1 MSLRGLQHTKSNR
14 IEISKGVPSPNE
26 GNNGELRLGITSKGI
41 FLYAKYGNRW
51 YQIGDAAVSSGGN
64 FSSQGVASQGGGT
77 LATSIDRGDQ
87 SLKMGGNIVLSGNSI
102 SDLGSNLGIKFTD
115 STTARVDVANTKI
128 GTNGYLTLTDNQ
140 IDVSSGNLTLD
151 ASGYIHVLSAIDM
164 NNYHLLDIGRLTFNA
179 SGGGVLVEAI
189 RDEDDMASDESRSL
203 ATQQSIKAY
212 VDSVPV
218 KSTITTH
225 NFYSL
230 TSSGVYIP
238 FGGSQTESTSTSD
251 TYQDD
256 TVFIA
261 PYNGTLKKIVFQNDY
276 SSTATPGNVYFK
288 MRRNGIIGSSMGI
301 TTYATYQEA
310 EDFVCTTANTF
321 SALDKIRIYMKCD
334 SAPRYVAATMYWEF
348 TE

>member
-1 MSLRGLQHTKSNR
+1 MGIRSLQHTKFNR
-14 IEISKGVPSPNE
+14 IEIKKGIPSPNE
-26 GNNGELRLGITSKGI
+26 GNNGELRLGITAKGI
-41 FLYAKYGNRW
+41 FLYVKYGNRW
-51 YQIGDAAVSSGGN
+51 YQLGDAAISSGGE
-64 FSSQGVASQGGGT
+64 FSAQGVASQGAGT
-77 LATSIDRGDQ
+77 LATSIDRGNQ
-87 SLKMGGNIVLSGNSI
+87 ALKMGGNIVLSGNSI

-140 IDVSSGNLTLD
+140 IDVDGDLTLD
-151 ASGYIHVLSAIDM
+151 ASGSIHVLSAINM
-164 NNYHLLDIGRLTFNA
+164 NINHILDIGRLTFRA
-179 SGGGVLVEAI
+179 SVGVVVEAI
-189 RDEDDMASDESRSL
+189 RDEDDMASDDSRSI

-251 TYQDD
+251 IYQDD

-288 MRRNGIIGSSMGI
+288 MRKNGLLGLSMG
-301 TTYATYQEA
+301 TATYATYQEA
-310 EDFVCTTANTF
+310 EDFVCTTDNTF